1 MADFTVVF
9 ADVLPLL
16 PLLLF
21 GLFGGIIRVLIGFA
35 KSYEY
40 GFVPQRAWLT
50 LLLSALSGA
59 LAATLIAEDL
69 KVAIIA
75 GLGGPDMVE
84 AVWRGLAKRVAGGA
98 YASATA
104 GAVPIWI
111 TNRQMKGLAL
121 ARTKGGITVKQY
133 AELVGVSMR
142 TAERDISDLTKGG
155 YLQVKGKGRA
165 AVHVPVKKK

>member
-1 MADFTVVF
+1 M
-9 ADVLPLL
+9 VLIVPDILIL
-16 PLLLF
+16 MCF

-50 LLLSALSGA
+50 LIVAALSGA
-59 LAATLIAEDL
+59 LAAILIAEDP
-69 KVAIIA
+69 KVAVIA

-84 AVWRGLAKRVAGGA
+84 ALWRGLARRVAGGA

-104 GAVPIWI
+104 GAIPIWI

-121 ARTKGGITVKQY
+121 ARKRGGITVKQY
-133 AELVGVSMR
+133 AVETGVSLR
-142 TAERDISDLTKGG
+142 TAERDISDLTKAG

-165 AVHVPVKKK
+165 ALHVPVKKK

>member
-1 MADFTVVF
+1 MIE
-9 ADVLPLL
+9 LPPMLIIIA
-16 PLLLF
+16 F
-21 GLFGGIIRVLIGFA
+21 GLFGGIVRVLIGYA

-50 LLLSALSGA
+50 LIVAALSGA
-59 LAATLIAEDL
+59 LAAILIAEDP
-69 KVAIIA
+69 KVAVIA

-84 AVWRGLAKRVAGGA
+84 ALWRGLARRVAGGA

-111 TNRQMKGLAL
+111 TNRQMKGLAV
-121 ARTKGGITVKQY
+121 AKRKGGITVKQY
-133 AELVGVSMR
+133 AETVGVSLR

-165 AVHVPVKKK
+165 AVHVPVKRK

>member
-1 MADFTVVF
+1 MIEIPPMLIIIA
-9 ADVLPLL
+9 
-16 PLLLF
+16 F
-21 GLFGGIIRVLIGFA
+21 GLFGGIVRVLIGYA

-50 LLLSALSGA
+50 LIVAALSGA
-59 LAATLIAEDL
+59 LAAILIAEDP
-69 KVAIIA
+69 KVAVIA

-84 AVWRGLAKRVAGGA
+84 ALWRGLARKVAGGA

-104 GAVPIWI
+104 GAIPIWI
-111 TNRQMKGLAL
+111 TNRQMKGLAV
-121 ARTKGGITVKQY
+121 AKRKGGITVKQY
-133 AELVGVSMR
+133 AETVGVSLR

-155 YLQVKGKGRA
+155 YLMVKGKGRA

>member
-1 MADFTVVF
+1 ML
-9 ADVLPLL
+9 VLPDIVPMLVL
-16 PLLLF
+16 IGF
-21 GLFGGIIRVLIGFA
+21 GLFGGIVRVLIGYA

-50 LLLSALSGA
+50 LIVAALSGA
-59 LAATLIAEDL
+59 LAAILIAEDP
-69 KVAIIA
+69 KVAVIA

-84 AVWRGLAKRVAGGA
+84 ALWRGLARKVAGGA

-111 TNRQMKGLAL
+111 TNRQMKGLAI
-121 ARTKGGITVKQY
+121 AKRKNGITVKQY
-133 AELVGVSMR
+133 AEAVGVSMR